1 MTGTDWIIVDTETD
15 GCRAPIHIVE
25 ICAQRMRGWEP
36 CGEPFRVWL
45 NHDVPIPREV
55 VAIHG
60 YDRAFLRKHG
70 TDPRAAHRALG
81 EYARGL
87 PFVAH
92 NLAFDWDRC
101 LVPEWTRLGLLDV
114 ASHDFCLAAEA
125 PPLTVANPLGR
136 RGFCSVAL
144 ARRVLG
150 KDEVPGHGLQ
160 KLRAHFGLNAAGSAH
175 QALGDVQTTVELIC
189 RVLGPRL
196 RGIGLEDFAA
206 IAAFTRRTPVTS
218 CVQMFLRRGECAVV
232 EAAL

>member
-1 MTGTDWIIVDTETD
+1 MQATDWIIIDTETD
-15 GCRAPIHIVE
+15 GCRWPIHVVE

-36 CGEPFRVWL
+36 WGEPFRVWL

-60 YDRAFLRKHG
+60 YDRAFLRRHG
-70 TDPRAAHRALG
+70 IDPHEAHRALCAYTG
-81 EYARGL
+81 GL

-92 NLAFDWDRC
+92 NLAFDWDRV
-101 LVPEWTRLGLLDV
+101 LVPEWTRLGLLDM
-114 ASHDFCLAAEA
+114 AAFDFQLAAEV
-125 PPLTVANPLGR
+125 PPLTAANAFGR

-150 KDEVPGHGLQ
+150 KEEVPGHGLQ
-160 KLRAHFGLNAAGSAH
+160 KLRAHFGLNATGASH

-189 RVLGPRL
+189 HVLAPRL
-196 RGIGLEDFAA
+196 RGVGLDDFDA
-206 IAAFTRRTPVTS
+206 IAAFTRRTPVAS
-218 CVQMFLRRGECAVV
+218 CVGMFLRNVERAVV